1 MHPIFYGLKLKEHF
15 SMMIFWEGAYIKLGR
30 GHPPEDQN
38 IPPSQ
43 HHKVMNFAKKNDD
56 TSIPLTPPLCGK
68 TPI

>member
-38 IPPSQ
+38 
-43 HHKVMNFAKKNDD
+43 A
-56 TSIPLTPPLCGK
+56 PPLSAPPLKVLNFTFFCIFTK
-68 TPI
+68 KK